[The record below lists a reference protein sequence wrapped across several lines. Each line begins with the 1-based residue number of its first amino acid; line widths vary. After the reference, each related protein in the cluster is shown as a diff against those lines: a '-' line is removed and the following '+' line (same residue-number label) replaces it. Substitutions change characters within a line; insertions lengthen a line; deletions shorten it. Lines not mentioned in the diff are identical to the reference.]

1 MRQTKSYAYV
11 YKLTKKAMLATQD
24 ERGGYQYDGYY
35 DANAVWYYLDQKYN
49 INVLASTEANDA
61 FCDAFNS

>member
-1 MRQTKSYAYV
+1 MRSTKGYANV
-11 YKLTKKAMLATQD
+11 YKLTKKAMLATQNGY
-24 ERGGYQYDGYY
+24 GGHEYDGYY
-35 DANAVWYYLDQKYN
+35 DANAVSYYLDQKYN